1 MTVTGAEIV
10 SLSKYLQKDR
20 VLVVPPWQREY
31 KWGSGEVTNKDQVNR
46 LLEDLDEFVQSPA
59 EQYFMGLLT
68 LTNTEYSIDNKKVNY
83 IVDGQQRTVTMQIFL
98 MCCYEYLSRKNSAMI
113 PVGDANLYVTLENLV
128 SFPSSHGP
136 AGLRVRFDQSGA
148 NTILQLIHTWMM
160 STVTDPI
167 EKNKIFDNSSQS
179 SKTQD
184 NLLEVRKFFSDE
196 LENLDPITGRCKWF
210 GGEVHKAITKIISGL
225 QFIELQISDE
235 QEAMDIYNKMNS
247 RGMPLDSAD
256 LIKNQLFAYVKDDKT
271 FDEISD
277 NWSTM
282 SESLRGH
289 KATRLKDPVFL
300 VRSFAGTLWGKP
312 HRDKELAVTFGK
324 YLSGREK
331 IDSVEMPFLEG
342 SLDFV
347 EELRDLAQDSVACTN
362 ENSNYPL
369 LVAAQKIGAVQHFPL
384 VLAGKYLRTEA
395 LRKHFYNQVGARA
408 ILQILSKEH
417 PPHVEHIYP
426 AWSSEVYKR
435 KDTQS
440 TEELDSIYKEFAFKR
455 GEASKAEIAAY
466 RAERI
471 SVLDSQVSSLNYEL
485 SSNKRKI
492 AFVLCILSW
501 YLDQREPVEHTLRLN
516 DYLNLK
522 SVDPATDKWVKW
534 EIDHIAANALSDS
547 LVSQDSKQGIGNL
560 VLLNFKK
567 NRGAGNSEPESKK
580 HIYTVRSSLVLTK
593 ITDYET
599 LRTYEKDLKK
609 MPSFQTA
616 LAHPW
621 DLNNW
626 TELSITNRALY
637 LRGVLK
643 ELLLLQA

>member
-10 SLSKYLQKDR
+10 SLSTYLQKDR

-68 LTNTEYSIDNKKVNY
+68 LTNTEHSIDNKTVNY

-148 NTILQLIHTWMM
+148 NTILQRIHTWMM

-167 EKNKIFDNSSQS
+167 EKDKIFDSSNPVS
-179 SKTQD
+179 STQD

-196 LENLDPITGRCKWF
+196 LENIDSVTGRCKWF

-225 QFIELQISDE
+225 QFIELKISDE

-247 RGMPLDSAD
+247 RGMALDSAD

-277 NWSTM
+277 NWNTM
-282 SESLRGH
+282 SDSLRGH

-300 VRSFAGTLWGKP
+300 VRSFAGTLWGRP
-312 HRDKELAVTFGK
+312 HRDKELAITFGK
-324 YLSGREK
+324 YLSGK
-331 IDSVEMPFLEG
+331 VNIDRPEMEFLG
-342 SLDFV
+342 DSLDFV
-347 EELRDLAQDSVACTN
+347 EELRDLAQDSVKCTN
-362 ENSNYPL
+362 EISSYPL

-395 LRKHFYNQVGARA
+395 LRRHFYNQVGARA

-426 AWSSEVYKR
+426 AWASRVFEHKN
-435 KDTQS
+435 TQS
-440 TEELDSIYKEFAFKR
+440 TEELDAIYRDYAFKR
-455 GEASKAEIAAY
+455 GEASQEEIAAY
-466 RAERI
+466 KAERESI
-471 SVLDSQVSSLNYEL
+471 LDSQVASLNYEI
-485 SSNKRKI
+485 SSHKRKI
-492 AFVLCILSW
+492 AFILAILSW
-501 YLDQREPVEHTLRLN
+501 YLDQREPIEHTLRLT

-534 EIDHIAANALSDS
+534 ELDHIAANALNDN
-547 LVSQDSKQGIGNL
+547 LISQESKQGIGNL
-560 VLLNFKK
+560 VLLNHKK

-599 LRTYEKDLKK
+599 LKKYEKDLKK
-609 MPSFQTA
+609 MASFQVA
-616 LAHPW
+616 LNNPW

-626 TELSITNRALY
+626 TKMSISNRALY
-637 LRGVLK
+637 LRSVLN
-643 ELLLLQA
+643 ELLLPRA

>member
-1 MTVTGAEIV
+1 MIAA
-10 SLSKYLQKDR
+10 
-20 VLVVPPWQREY
+20 
-31 KWGSGEVTNKDQVNR
+31 
-46 LLEDLDEFVQSPA
+46 LLA
-59 EQYFMGLLT
+59 
-68 LTNTEYSIDNKKVNY
+68 
-83 IVDGQQRTVTMQIFL
+83 
-98 MCCYEYLSRKNSAMI
+98 
-113 PVGDANLYVTLENLV
+113 
-128 SFPSSHGP
+128 
-136 AGLRVRFDQSGA
+136 
-148 NTILQLIHTWMM
+148 
-160 STVTDPI
+160 
-167 EKNKIFDNSSQS
+167 
-179 SKTQD
+179 
-184 NLLEVRKFFSDE
+184 KFT
-196 LENLDPITGRCKWF
+196 NLD
-210 GGEVHKAITKIISGL
+210 
-225 QFIELQISDE
+225 D
-235 QEAMDIYNKMNS
+235 
-247 RGMPLDSAD
+247 
-256 LIKNQLFAYVKDDKT
+256 
-271 FDEISD
+271 
-277 NWSTM
+277 
-282 SESLRGH
+282 
-289 KATRLKDPVFL
+289 
-300 VRSFAGTLWGKP
+300 
-312 HRDKELAVTFGK
+312 
-324 YLSGREK
+324 
-331 IDSVEMPFLEG
+331 
-342 SLDFV
+342 
-347 EELRDLAQDSVACTN
+347 
-362 ENSNYPL
+362 
-369 LVAAQKIGAVQHFPL
+369 
-384 VLAGKYLRTEA
+384 
-395 LRKHFYNQVGARA
+395 
-408 ILQILSKEH
+408 LQILSKEH

-426 AWSSEVYKR
+426 AWASEVYKH

-471 SVLDSQVSSLNYEL
+471 SVLDSQVTSLNYEL

-534 EIDHIAANALSDS
+534 EIDHIAANALNDS

-599 LRTYEKDLKK
+599 LKTYEKDLKK
-609 MPSFQTA
+609 MPSFQIA